1 MSAGTVGAQAGAQIL
16 AVNAGSSSLKYGV
29 YAFGGDGEDLGATL
43 AGTFEGLEVGG
54 RPRWRMQK
62 NAAGGAA
69 GTEQA
74 LAIAAGESAFD
85 AALTTLL
92 RLITAQVGAAAQP
105 AAVAHRIVHGG
116 ELSAPVLIDD
126 SALSHL
132 HSLDTLAPLHQ
143 PFNLAGVEAFRR
155 ALPGVA
161 QIACFDTAFH
171 ATLPDVERR
180 FALPPSIAA
189 MGIRRYGFH
198 GLSYDFLVQAL
209 TLRTKQIK
217 GRALLAHL
225 GNGASITGTIGGR
238 SVATS
243 MGFSTLDGLMMG
255 TRSGSVDPGV
265 LLHLWRAGWERE
277 RVERLLYK
285 ESGLA
290 GVSGIGADMR
300 ALRASD
306 SPAAR
311 LAIELYTH
319 RLIREAGAITAALG
333 GVDLIAFTGGIGEH
347 DAVLRA
353 DLVNALGFLG
363 LRLDDDAN
371 RAASGD
377 AMAAIHAEG
386 SSAEVWVVPTDE
398 GRVAARSAWRMLAA
412 TGAPSSER

>member
-1 MSAGTVGAQAGAQIL
+1 MAESAVAAPGRAQIL
-16 AVNAGSSSLKYGV
+16 AVNAGSSSLKFGV
-29 YAFGGDGEDLGATL
+29 YAFGAAGEDLGATL
-43 AGTFEGLEVGG
+43 AGTFEGLEAGG
-54 RPRWRMQK
+54 RPRWRLQRQS
-62 NAAGGAA
+62 GGGVVGAD
-69 GTEQA
+69 QA
-74 LAIAAGESAFD
+74 LAVAAGESAFD
-85 AALTTLL
+85 AALGALL
-92 RLITAQVGAAAQP
+92 RLIAAQEGAAARP
-105 AAVAHRIVHGG
+105 DAVAHRIVHGG
-116 ELSAPVLIDD
+116 DLSEPVLITD
-126 SALSHL
+126 STLAHL

-161 QIACFDTAFH
+161 QVACFDTAFH
-171 ATLPDVERR
+171 ATLPEVERR
-180 FALPPSIAA
+180 FALPESIAA

-198 GLSYDFLVQAL
+198 GLSYDYLVQAL
-209 TLRTKQIK
+209 TLRTERIQ

-225 GNGASITGTIGGR
+225 GNGASITGTVGGH

-265 LLHLWRAGWERE
+265 LLHLWRAGWDRD

-300 ALRASD
+300 VLRASEA
-306 SPAAR
+306 PAAR
-311 LAIELYTH
+311 LAIALFTH

-377 AMAAIHAEG
+377 AMAAIHAQG
-386 SSAEVWVVPTDE
+386 STAEVWVVPTDE
-398 GRVAARSAWRMLAA
+398 GRVAARAALQLLAGMQA
-412 TGAPSSER
+412 NGD